1 MLSSL
6 PFVRM
11 NLSRVEDQSRL
22 HAIMKEASLCSVHRE
37 EKRGRSLDRRQSQ
50 NLNGVPN
57 QDTRQDPNAH
67 RSRVLSQNLNRG
79 QSLDQSQDRSLSKSR
94 VQNLSRKLRRDA
106 RSRNQPSNGASGVK
120 MRQRECQNQTIVET
134 ERNLFVSTTC
144 GSG

>member
-1 MLSSL
+1 
-6 PFVRM
+6 M
-11 NLSRVEDQSRL
+11 NLSRVEDQSRP
-22 HAIMKEASLCSVHRE
+22 HEIMRKAARLRSVHRE
-37 EKRGRSLDRRQSQ
+37 EKREQSLDRRRGQ

-57 QDTRQDPNAH
+57 QDTRPDPNAY

-120 MRQRECQNQTIVET
+120 MRQRECQSQTIVET
-134 ERNLFVSTTC
+134 ERKLC
-144 GSG
+144 QYHLR